1 VLVVAL
7 APVLPAGP
15 ALVVALISR
24 LWMMLV
30 ELAGA
35 AVAHLVAR
43 RSAAPGPGPDVGQAE
58 TARPGAESPHPGHAG
73 APPSGA
79 QPSDPGHTEAP
90 SSGAQPP
97 ATGHAKT
104 PPPGGGTPGGGA

>member
-15 ALVVALISR
+15 ALVVALVSR
-24 LWMMLV
+24 VWMMLV

-43 RSAAPGPGPDVGQAE
+43 RR
-58 TARPGAESPHPGHAG
+58 ARV
-73 APPSGA
+73 
-79 QPSDPGHTEAP
+79 
-90 SSGAQPP
+90 
-97 ATGHAKT
+97 
-104 PPPGGGTPGGGA
+104 